1 RRWTSLWALFGTVRT
16 TPQACAHLRH
26 RKPTNDQGM
35 NHPVPDRDAGVITQ
49 PRGAGPARLRGAR
62 VTHPTHRPV
71 RTPLT
76 MDCDLTGLLDV
87 SQRPP
92 AAAGG
97 VSVRGP
103 HPCGVECAAREDT
116 AAADRR
122 RGGAAARAG

>member
-1 RRWTSLWALFGTVRT
+1 LLTYPSPFLFHHPALHRVLHSSPTRRSSDL
-16 TPQACAHLRH
+16 
-26 RKPTNDQGM
+26 
-35 NHPVPDRDAGVITQ
+35 
-49 PRGAGPARLRGAR
+49 RGAGPARLRGAR